1 MLKNEESFNLVSNH
15 KPYFFGNGSHTVFLS
30 KIRKY
35 PTKSVTNFLSK
46 YVSSFGLYCFVK
58 FLFENSGE

>member
-1 MLKNEESFNLVSNH
+1 MKNLSIWSQTANH
-15 KPYFFGNGSHTVFLS
+15 ILFGNGSHTVFLS